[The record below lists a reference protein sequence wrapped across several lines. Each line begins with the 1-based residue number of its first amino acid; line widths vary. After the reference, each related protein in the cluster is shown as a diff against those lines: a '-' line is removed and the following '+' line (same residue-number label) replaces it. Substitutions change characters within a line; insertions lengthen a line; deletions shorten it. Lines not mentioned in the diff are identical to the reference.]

1 MGHHMNSGGKR
12 SQLWVKLAIGAGIL
26 LGLALLVE
34 TITTYFFVYDKL
46 IREEAYREA
55 ERQQTAIGRLA
66 ARDGIKDNRKLSPVL
81 TELQRNSPR
90 HVAWIRIVD
99 VDANILAESGTPL
112 TAPLTARQLHRQ
124 LDVREALTR
133 EHTAQSGRIFISL
146 VRFRLSGPPR
156 PPLPPDGF
164 TPKQFIPN
172 QLTPGAPRFPG
183 RDAPTFAEIA
193 IYQEG
198 ISIPFGA
205 LRQNL
210 IIGCLAALA
219 LLASMVLIGILF
231 TRFLRARQ
239 LEQQVELARTVQTGL
254 LPSPQTLLPS
264 SASVDYGAVFVP
276 AATIGGDFYD
286 VFTAENGQTS
296 LVLGDVAGKGIS
308 AAILM
313 GVLHGAIRSMDWTR
327 SASDHEKATARL
339 NRLLCEKTARE
350 RFASL
355 FWAYFT
361 PETGLLHYINAG
373 HLPPL
378 LIRASETERLDGG
391 GPVLGL
397 LPHAQYRSGKTRV
410 EAGDLLIIFSDGIA
424 EAMNA
429 SEEEFGEERIAQ
441 IVRRNMDQHPRL
453 ICDAIVKGI
462 GSFLGAA
469 KPHDDQTLLIVRLTP
484 VGTANAT
491 ALASDG
497 ERIPV

>member
-1 MGHHMNSGGKR
+1 MNSRGKR

-26 LGLALLVE
+26 LGLALLIQ

-46 IREEAYREA
+46 IHEEAYQEA
-55 ERQQTAIGRLA
+55 ERQQTAMIRLA
-66 ARDGIKDNRKLSPVL
+66 AQNGIKDVRKLSAVL

-90 HVAWIRIVD
+90 QIAWMRVVD
-99 VDANILAESGTPL
+99 IDGNILAESGTPL
-112 TAPLTARQLHRQ
+112 TAPLSSKELHHLMELHQILR
-124 LDVREALTR
+124 R
-133 EHTAQSGRIFISL
+133 EHPWRSSKIFISL
-146 VRFRLSGPPR
+146 LRFRLSGPP
-156 PPLPPDGF
+156 PPSGPPQERFG
-164 TPKQFIPN
+164 PN
-172 QLTPGAPRFPG
+172 LFPLGPPHFPG
-183 RDAPTFAEIA
+183 RDAPTFTEIA

-198 ISIPFGA
+198 VSIPFGA
-205 LRQNL
+205 LRTNL

-219 LLASMVLIGILF
+219 LLLSMVLIGILF

-264 SASVDYGAVFVP
+264 RASVDFAAVFTP

-286 VFTAENGQTS
+286 LFTAENGQTS
-296 LVLGDVAGKGIS
+296 IVLGDVAGKGIS

-313 GVLHGAIRSMDWTR
+313 GVVHGAIRSMDWTR
-327 SASDHEKATARL
+327 SASDHEKSTVRL
-339 NRLLCEKTARE
+339 NQFLCEKTARE

-361 PETGLLHYINAG
+361 PETGSLHYINAG

-378 LIRASETERLDGG
+378 LIRANETERLDGG

-397 LPHAQYRSGKTRV
+397 LPFAQYRSGKTTV
-410 EAGDLLIIFSDGIA
+410 GAGDLLIIFSDGIA

-429 SEEEFGEERIAQ
+429 SEEEFGDERIAE
-441 IVRRNMDQHPRL
+441 IVRRNSGQHPRF
-453 ICDAIVKGI
+453 ICDAIIKGI
-462 GSFLGAA
+462 GSFLGTM
-469 KPHDDQTLLIVRLTP
+469 KPHDDQTLLIVRLSP

-491 ALASDG
+491 NVASDAQ
-497 ERIPV
+497 RVPA